1 MILVSASVPWIW
13 VLGLGIRT
21 RAWKFVPDDGF
32 PTWIQHQHSHGEIE
46 ESDKEPV
53 EVEEHR
59 EHSDEEPDEYE
70 ELSVKSDEKYKNG
83 GGGGSR
89 IEPQESR
96 F

>member
-1 MILVSASVPWIW
+1 M
-13 VLGLGIRT
+13 
-21 RAWKFVPDDGF
+21 
-32 PTWIQHQHSHGEIE
+32 
-46 ESDKEPV
+46 
-53 EVEEHR
+53 EEHR